1 MGKRWEEIKKW
12 PWQEWRGGLWH
23 GIQLENLRNSGWIY
37 KMQKKNLE
45 VSPAHGK
52 LLSSSELQQQKN
64 SCWQYIF
71 TLQSVFLEKSE
82 YAIMH
87 YRSTRQEYI
96 LYMYLYNTHSYIS
109 RAEFTKKSTETNIFI
124 INLSIKMRSGRRNFQ
139 TKKSNAQTK
148 RSSCL
153 KH

>member
-1 MGKRWEEIKKW
+1 MTMTRMTRRVMTW
-12 PWQEWRGGLWH
+12 
-23 GIQLENLRNSGWIY
+23 NTT
-37 KMQKKNLE
+37 
-45 VSPAHGK
+45 GK
-52 LLSSSELQQQKN
+52 LKKFRVNLQDAEKKFRSVSRTWKAPIVKWTTTTKELLLIY
-64 SCWQYIF
+64 YIF

-82 YAIMH
+82 YAIVH
-87 YRSTRQEYI
+87 YRSCRQEYI

-124 INLSIKMRSGRRNFQ
+124 INLSIKMHSGRRNFQ
-139 TKKSNAQTK
+139 TKKSNSQTK

>member
-1 MGKRWEEIKKW
+1 MTRMTKRVMTWKTAGKVTKFRVNLQDAEKKFRSVSRTW
-12 PWQEWRGGLWH
+12 KAPIVKWTTTTKEL
-23 GIQLENLRNSGWIY
+23 LLIY
-37 KMQKKNLE
+37 
-45 VSPAHGK
+45 
-52 LLSSSELQQQKN
+52 
-64 SCWQYIF
+64 YIF

-82 YAIMH
+82 YAIVH
-87 YRSTRQEYI
+87 YRSCRQEYI

-124 INLSIKMRSGRRNFQ
+124 INLSIKMHSGRRNFQ
-139 TKKSNAQTK
+139 TKKSNSQTK